1 MRHQVSD
8 CQEQRW
14 KTVLMKVGKVICIYN
29 VLKGFQKEI
38 QNNFLSKRKFLR
50 EQKKILRV
58 KLLTYFLL
66 SGTDKK

>member
-1 MRHQVSD
+1 
-8 CQEQRW
+8 
-14 KTVLMKVGKVICIYN
+14 MKVGKVICIYN